1 LRERIKI
8 HVVFVH
14 GIGVLDQRKVFV
26 QAVIIPSSLGIPD
39 RQYLLRHFVPGH
51 ISRFR
56 TCVLRLILQLA
67 RNPHTRQNHNI
78 ELLIHHSFFMHLHL
92 LLIHILAANEIPP
105 IALQSSARPDAA
117 ATTTRMAS
125 VLSAASR
132 RQTPSRRSQVG
143 SRDQTPMYRLRHR

>member
-1 LRERIKI
+1 VRERIKI

-39 RQYLLRHFVPGH
+39 RQYLLRHFVSGH

-67 RNPHTRQNHNI
+67 RNPHTRQNHHI

-105 IALQSSARPDAA
+105 IALQSSAQSLAIRTRGPTQQRPQ
-117 ATTTRMAS
+117 
-125 VLSAASR
+125 LGWR
-132 RQTPSRRSQVG
+132 RFYLRRLGVELPVVEV
-143 SRDQTPMYRLRHR
+143 R